1 MQGAQDHNR
10 VVMMDELVGDF
21 GAELLPFLGFEMGPN
36 ILGVEGE
43 EQALPTL
50 LEGEQMDVDKM

>member
-1 MQGAQDHNR
+1 M
-10 VVMMDELVGDF
+10 VMMDELVGDF